1 MKRTMYIGLGWL
13 CLALGTVGIVL
24 PLLPTTPF
32 MIVAAWAFARSSPRF
47 QSWLE
52 EHRLFGPY
60 VQDWRRYGVIPLSA
74 KLLAI
79 TMMSA
84 SLVWLVGF
92 TEVSMVARIAVAAIM
107 AGVAAFLLS
116 RPSESPELS

>member
-1 MKRTMYIGLGWL
+1 MKRAMYIGLGWF
-13 CLALGTVGIVL
+13 CLALGAVGVAL

-32 MIVAAWAFARSSPRF
+32 VIVAAWAFARSSPRF

-60 VQDWRRYGVIPLSA
+60 IQDWRRYGVIPLSA

-84 SLVWLVGF
+84 SLVWLVAF
-92 TEVSMVARIAVAAIM
+92 TEAPLVAKIAVAASM

-116 RPSESPELS
+116 RPSASPEPS